1 MITVELQTEIEAS
14 PETVFDLLADHTKIP
29 LWDPHMIECKLFTEG
44 PIVKGSKGITI
55 ARNKSRFGGRIIE
68 TEIYYDAYDRPK
80 YVSGGT
86 TSGPVKATQT
96 SEFIP
101 TEKGTKINWRMEAEF
116 KGFMRLLEPF
126 MKSTLI
132 KQRKETMDALKE
144 YIAKNK

>member
-14 PETVFDLLADHTKIP
+14 PETVFDLLADHTKFP

-55 ARNKSRFGGRIIE
+55 GEFRSKRIE

-86 TSGPVKATQT
+86 SSGPVKARNI
-96 SEFIP
+96 SIFSP
-101 TEKGTKINWRMEAEF
+101 TETGTLVNWKMEVQF
-116 KGFMRLLEPF
+116 KGFIRLLEPF
-126 MKSTLI
+126 MRASLI
-132 KQRKETMDALKE
+132 KQREETMNALKD
-144 YIAKNK
+144 YITKNK